1 MKLLQ
6 DVEKMSK
13 SLKCYN
19 GLNGARQTNTGF
31 VVALK
36 ISEKVLDLSAKG
48 HRERKMGVS
57 VSRNGVEYA
66 IDYRGNTKDGDNIVG
81 LSQITNACKS
91 FIKANNLSSIGINL
105 SLLEIQGHS
114 RMYIQLADFSFR
126 R

>member
-105 SLLEIQGHS
+105 SLLEI
-114 RMYIQLADFSFR
+114 
-126 R
+126 